1 MKRLPSPVQ
10 LSGIVL
16 LFIIGIVFRGIAL
29 PAISGDMQWAYI
41 PWYEFIKTHGVQA
54 IGTNFSDYT
63 PPYLYLLWLATF
75 TSNYLPSVAA
85 IKFISIIAD
94 VINAVLV
101 YRIVALKYPT
111 GSKPLLAS
119 ILFWVL
125 PTIMMNSSLWGQADA
140 LYTLFLVVCLYYLL
154 TYKPLPGVIAFG
166 IAITI
171 KAQAIFI
178 APLLAI
184 LFFKKRIAWQYFL
197 MVPLIY
203 ILLDL
208 PAFLMGRPL
217 LGIFTIYSS
226 QANMFQE
233 LSMNAPNLYVFMSAV
248 PSNLGTIVGLV
259 VAILIVGDWIWFN
272 AWAKS
277 DLNQSMILLM
287 SLVSVAL
294 VPFVL
299 PKMHDRY
306 FYPADI
312 FSLLAA
318 FYMPGLWFLP
328 ILYQI
333 ISSLAYI
340 VFLFNAPPLLTQI
353 AAVLNT
359 LTIGFLIWKQ
369 GQILTQKMPPQI
381 LMEESLI

>member
-1 MKRLPSPVQ
+1 M
-10 LSGIVL
+10 
-16 LFIIGIVFRGIAL
+16 
-29 PAISGDMQWAYI
+29 
-41 PWYEFIKTHGVQA
+41 
-54 IGTNFSDYT
+54 
-63 PPYLYLLWLATF
+63 
-75 TSNYLPSVAA
+75 
-85 IKFISIIAD
+85 
-94 VINAVLV
+94 
-101 YRIVALKYPT
+101 
-111 GSKPLLAS
+111 PLL
-119 ILFWVL
+119 
-125 PTIMMNSSLWGQADA
+125 
-140 LYTLFLVVCLYYLL
+140 
-154 TYKPLPGVIAFG
+154 
-166 IAITI
+166 
-171 KAQAIFI
+171 
-178 APLLAI
+178 
-184 LFFKKRIAWQYFL
+184 
-197 MVPLIY
+197 Y

-208 PAFLMGRPL
+208 PAFLLGRPL

-248 PSNLGTIVGLV
+248 PSTPGTIVGLII
-259 VAILIVGDWIWFN
+259 AALIVGCWIWFN
-272 AWAKS
+272 ARTKS

-340 VFLFNAPPLLTQI
+340 VFLFNAPPSIDANCRCLKHADHWLP
-353 AAVLNT
+353 V
-359 LTIGFLIWKQ
+359 WKQ
-369 GQILTQKMPPQI
+369 VQMRTPTISTRILTKNH
-381 LMEESLI
+381 